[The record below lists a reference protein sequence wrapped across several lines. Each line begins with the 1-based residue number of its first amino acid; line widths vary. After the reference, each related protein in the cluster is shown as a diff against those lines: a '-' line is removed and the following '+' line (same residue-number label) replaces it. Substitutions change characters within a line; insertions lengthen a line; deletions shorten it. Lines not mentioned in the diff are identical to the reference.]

1 MNLLELIIDR
11 RFKKLLEINYLITI
25 WFDNYAGNAYT
36 FGHSIH
42 DEYYVRYCNMP
53 YSNYYKRFGNLI
65 RSFSKDKEI
74 QKIDVGCSGA
84 GFEATFHMDN
94 DEYST
99 VDKFFNHMKI
109 LNRC

>member
-1 MNLLELIIDR
+1 MQFLELIQDR
-11 RFKKLLEINYLITI
+11 RFKKLVEINYRITI

-42 DEYYVRYCNMP
+42 DEYSVNYGNMP
-53 YSNYYKRFGNLI
+53 YSNYYKRFGNLL

-84 GFEATFHMDN
+84 GFEATFYMDN
-94 DEYST
+94 EEYNT
-99 VDKFFNHMKI
+99 VDKFFEHMRI
-109 LNRC
+109 LERC